1 VSWRPTVRSLRPML
15 VSWGTG
21 RALPSQASHSC
32 PCNEGAVCHEQTP
45 GTDRDSPVSRRAP
58 CGLHPRGIYA
68 WHVPCGAPRMGT
80 RLILAS
86 VSLSLSA
93 LSVGCGSSS
102 SSSDVADA
110 RSDNSV
116 GNQPDADM
124 DASSQGDGALPP
136 EGGDASP
143 IDAGHGGD
151 EGGLCAD
158 DAGIFDA
165 SPGTCNGAPCAP
177 GCACIVDNNHRD
189 VACFCRGAS
198 NPAGGLTCVTP
209 TCGSI
214 FCEAWCAFPASGSC
228 VPPEGGDASAEDA
241 GPLCADDAGI
251 FQASPGTCQGQS
263 CAPGCACVSEGN
275 GQAACLC
282 TAANNHAGACIAPT
296 CGTIFC
302 EPGCTCANPTSG
314 RCSCP

>member
-1 VSWRPTVRSLRPML
+1 
-15 VSWGTG
+15 
-21 RALPSQASHSC
+21 
-32 PCNEGAVCHEQTP
+32 
-45 GTDRDSPVSRRAP
+45 
-58 CGLHPRGIYA
+58 
-68 WHVPCGAPRMGT
+68 MGT

-116 GNQPDADM
+116 VNQPDADI

-158 DAGIFDA
+158 DAGIFHA
-165 SPGTCNGAPCAP
+165 SPGMCNGAPCAP
-177 GCACIVDNNHRD
+177 GCACIVDNNRRD

-214 FCEAWCAFPASGSC
+214 FCEALCFVPDVGRC
-228 VPPEGGDASAEDA
+228 DPPEGDASAADP
-241 GPLCADDAGI
+241 GPFCADDAGI

-282 TAANNHAGACIAPT
+282 AAANNHAGACIAPT

-314 RCSCP
+314 TCTCP